1 MSVVPKNIIT
11 EDQYT
16 RGGELFKLNTGEP
29 YQGFYCII
37 GNKYYTGK
45 TYLSTSVELIKR
57 QPNSIANPPASFKG
71 INSTNNTFG
80 KRYFAKKLNVNPLLI
95 REINVETYSKLN
107 KDPLYQTVVLD
118 GTQIFSGSKILDEAE
133 KKMVGIKAFLLG

>member
-1 MSVVPKNIIT
+1 MSIIPKNIIT

-45 TYLSTSVELIKR
+45 TYLSTSAELIKK
-57 QPNSIANPPASFKG
+57 QPSSIANPPSSFKG
-71 INSTNNTFG
+71 INSTNNTFE
-80 KRYFAKKLNVNPLLI
+80 KRYFAKKLNINPFLI
-95 REINVETYSKLN
+95 REINAETYLMLS

-118 GTQIFSGSKILDEAE
+118 GVQIFSGSKSLDEAE
-133 KKMVGIKAFLLG
+133 KKMTGIKSFLLG